1 MAKTKKQ
8 IVNMIPESETR
19 NSHSYC
25 YSVYKTSRMLS
36 EQQKL
41 RLKNIQPCE
50 KNSRVVCRSK
60 ITEAHK
66 MRKEI
71 YMGHGLYKYIEV
83 KLPAYK

>member
-41 RLKNIQPCE
+41 RLK
-50 KNSRVVCRSK
+50 
-60 ITEAHK
+60 
-66 MRKEI
+66 
-71 YMGHGLYKYIEV
+71 KYNPVKRQHEWFV
-83 KLPAYK
+83 ESKLPRHTK

>member
-36 EQQKL
+36 EQKKL
-41 RLKNIQPCE
+41 RLK
-50 KNSRVVCRSK
+50 
-60 ITEAHK
+60 
-66 MRKEI
+66 
-71 YMGHGLYKYIEV
+71 KYNPVKRQHEWFIES
-83 KLPAYK
+83 KLPRHTKKEYKNEN

>member
-1 MAKTKKQ
+1 MAKSKKQ

-41 RLKNIQPCE
+41 RLKKYNPVKRTHE
-50 KNSRVVCRSK
+50 WFV
-60 ITEAHK
+60 EA
-66 MRKEI
+66 
-71 YMGHGLYKYIEV
+71 
-83 KLPAYK
+83 KLPRHTK

>member
-1 MAKTKKQ
+1 MAKRSKQ

-41 RLKNIQPCE
+41 RLKKYNPVKRQHEWFI
-50 KNSRVVCRSK
+50 
-60 ITEAHK
+60 EA
-66 MRKEI
+66 
-71 YMGHGLYKYIEV
+71 
-83 KLPAYK
+83 KLPRHTK

>member
-41 RLKNIQPCE
+41 RLKKYNPE
-50 KNSRVVCRSK
+50 KRQHEWFV
-60 ITEAHK
+60 EA
-66 MRKEI
+66 
-71 YMGHGLYKYIEV
+71 
-83 KLPAYK
+83 KLPRHTK